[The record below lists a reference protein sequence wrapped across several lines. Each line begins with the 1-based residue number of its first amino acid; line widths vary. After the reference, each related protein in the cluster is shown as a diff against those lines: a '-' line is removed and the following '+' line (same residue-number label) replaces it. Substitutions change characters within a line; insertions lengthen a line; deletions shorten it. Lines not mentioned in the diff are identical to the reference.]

1 MKYPSDTGMEVL
13 GLFCGTSLGTFFE
26 MLWSH
31 ILSDVSE
38 KLFDDF

>member
-31 ILSDVSE
+31 MFQKSFLMTS
-38 KLFDDF
+38 KTQ